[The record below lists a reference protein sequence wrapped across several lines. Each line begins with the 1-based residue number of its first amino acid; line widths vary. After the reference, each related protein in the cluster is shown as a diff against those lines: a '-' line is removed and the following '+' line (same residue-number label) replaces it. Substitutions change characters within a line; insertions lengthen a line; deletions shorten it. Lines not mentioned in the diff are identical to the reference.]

1 MKEDKLVLPTL
12 TPEDAKTI
20 YAAGTD
26 YGFRPLDYV
35 DYTDYKQCIELYVTG
50 THWERECCVQERRC
64 TFDE

>member
-1 MKEDKLVLPTL
+1 MKEDKPVLPTL

-35 DYTDYKQCIELYVTG
+35 DYTDYKQCIELYVAQ
-50 THWERECCVQERRC
+50 THWERECCEQE
-64 TFDE
+64 EEQEG